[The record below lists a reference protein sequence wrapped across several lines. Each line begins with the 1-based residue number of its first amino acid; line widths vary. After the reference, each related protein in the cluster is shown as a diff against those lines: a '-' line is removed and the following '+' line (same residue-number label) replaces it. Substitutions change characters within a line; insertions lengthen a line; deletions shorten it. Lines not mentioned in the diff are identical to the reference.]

1 MLTSLL
7 AGSDISWGDVWN
19 KIKDWLTSTG
29 IKVVIALVLLIVTFM
44 IINAVTKKIYKSLQK
59 KHRDETLSRVCTQTV
74 KIFLKII
81 IIVCL
86 IGYVGIETASISAVI
101 ASLGVGISLA
111 VQGTLAN
118 FAGGVIIIVMRPF
131 KIGDYITSNGQ
142 EGTVEDIKLFY
153 THIVTP
159 DNKAVVI
166 PNGSLA
172 NNVIVNA
179 SAKDT
184 RRVDMLIQV
193 SYGSDIAVVKE
204 ILRAVCDANELIF
217 ADPAPFIELKTMNES
232 SLDFTVRVWCRRE
245 DYWTVYFALNE
256 AFKNTLDENG
266 IEIPFKQVDVHVNPE
281 DGSKS
286 VKLKNLKLPAPA
298 KVKVEN
304 PQKLAEQ
311 KEAEKE
317 EKKTEHKKMKKA
329 DKKAKKIAEKE
340 AAENINSEENNNG

>member
-1 MLTSLL
+1 MITSLL
-7 AGSDISWGDVWN
+7 AEGDISWNDVWN

-29 IKVVIALVLLIVTFM
+29 IKVVIALVLLVVSFM
-44 IINAVTKKIYKSLQK
+44 IVNAVTKKIYKSLQR
-59 KHRDETLSRVCTQTV
+59 KHRDETLSRVGTQTV
-74 KIFLKII
+74 KIVLKII
-81 IIVCL
+81 ILVCL

-118 FAGGVIIIVMRPF
+118 FAGGVILIVMRPF

-184 RRVDMLIQV
+184 RRVDMLVQV
-193 SYGSDIAVVKE
+193 SYGSDIAIVKE
-204 ILRAVCDANELIF
+204 ILRAVCAANELAF
-217 ADPAPFIELKTMNES
+217 ADPAPFVELKNMNES

-245 DYWTVYFALNE
+245 NYWTVYFALTE

-266 IEIPFKQVDVHVNPE
+266 IEIPFKQVDVHLNPE
-281 DGSKS
+281 DGSKA
-286 VKLKNLKLPAPA
+286 VKASNLKLPAPA
-298 KVKVEN
+298 KVKDEN
-304 PQKLAEQ
+304 PKKEAEQ
-311 KEAEKE
+311 KAAEAETKAE
-317 EKKTEHKKMKKA
+317 MKKRKKAEKKAAKNKKSE
-329 DKKAKKIAEKE
+329 DK
-340 AAENINSEENNNG
+340 